1 MAYKKT
7 SEASLRKH
15 DQNVKVK
22 PAATKKAAKAPSKPA
37 DKPKA
42 APAKK
47 DSPSPR
53 KPSSTPS
60 KPAAKKMGT
69 KVTGRPDAPISPNRK
84 SSRGSIRVGPASGG
98 PLKSSG
104 TIAGKDVTK
113 EYTKTGLGRVVKK
126 SNTTRP
132 VKYKLK
138 G

>member
-22 PAATKKAAKAPSKPA
+22 PVSKPSAKAPSKPA
-37 DKPKA
+37 SKPKPAPASKPKA
-42 APAKK
+42 PA
-47 DSPSPR
+47 SR
-53 KPSSTPS
+53 PSSP
-60 KPAAKKMGT
+60 KGQPKKASGGT
-69 KVTGRPDAPISPNRK
+69 KITGRPDAPISPNRK
-84 SSRGSIRVGPASGG
+84 SSRGSIRIGPASGG

-104 TIAGKDVTK
+104 TIVGKDVTK
-113 EYTKTGLGRVVKK
+113 EYSKTGLGRVVKK